1 MTSQSTIGNSDLTQI
16 LAKTTDAAN
25 GGLGG
30 LSTCEALVAALVL
43 NRPDWLAS
51 LEYTIAEAL
60 ERIGPDW
67 ARLGP
72 AAARQFSRETEK
84 AAAAAADKALQD
96 KLVQFSAQKEPNREE
111 LDFSAAFITASRA
124 PGYRDVS
131 LTFDLKAIGP
141 GRRATFRASLRV
153 NPRDGE
159 AVVGEIIAAHRF
171 AWARRRPI
179 DAGPEEERPPWI
191 GTP

>member
-16 LAKTTDAAN
+16 LGKTTDAAN

-30 LSTCEALVAALVL
+30 VSTCEALVAALVL

-72 AAARQFSRETEK
+72 AAARQFSRETEE

-96 KLVQFSAQKEPNREE
+96 KLVQFSAQRMPNEDE
-111 LDFSAAFITASRA
+111 LDFSVTFISGSRA

-141 GRRATFRASLRV
+141 GPRPTFRGSIRV
-153 NPRDGE
+153 NPSDGE

-171 AWARRRPI
+171 AWAPRRPI
-179 DAGPEEERPPWI
+179 DASLGEERPAWI

>member
-1 MTSQSTIGNSDLTQI
+1 MTSESTIGNSDLTQI

-43 NRPDWLAS
+43 NRRTGWPVWN
-51 LEYTIAEAL
+51 T
-60 ERIGPDW
+60 
-67 ARLGP
+67 RLPRRSSELVRTGLGWDP
-72 AAARQFSRETEK
+72 QLHVNSVVKPKRRPP
-84 AAAAAADKALQD
+84 AAADKALQD
-96 KLVQFSAQKEPNREE
+96 KLVQFSAQKEPNEEE